1 MPLQSGFR
9 PSSRATSVLLRR
21 WGRRWQGRES
31 QPQAAYPRSWVSGL
45 RPRLPAGR
53 KFHSPRS
60 SRAGRGRRGLRL

>member
-45 RPRLPAGR
+45 GPRLPAG
-53 KFHSPRS
+53 KKSHSPDRHEPG
-60 SRAGRGRRGLRL
+60 AADEACG